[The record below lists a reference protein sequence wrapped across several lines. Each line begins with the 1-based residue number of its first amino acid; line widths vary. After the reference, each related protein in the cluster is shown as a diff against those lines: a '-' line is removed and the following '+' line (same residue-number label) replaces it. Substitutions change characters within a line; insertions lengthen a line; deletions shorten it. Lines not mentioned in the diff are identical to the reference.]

1 MALYMVVDVTL
12 PGNSCPK
19 QHLHGEETAGP
30 CTHGPIPWEG
40 PSDYYCT
47 ILGRECPGVGQI
59 PMGLAPAMVAVGSVC
74 L

>member
-12 PGNSCPK
+12 HGNSCPK

-30 CTHGPIPWEG
+30 STHGPIPG
-40 PSDYYCT
+40 RDPSDYCT
-47 ILGRECPGVGQI
+47 MLGRECLEAGQAPVG
-59 PMGLAPAMVAVGSVC
+59 LCPAMVAEGSMC